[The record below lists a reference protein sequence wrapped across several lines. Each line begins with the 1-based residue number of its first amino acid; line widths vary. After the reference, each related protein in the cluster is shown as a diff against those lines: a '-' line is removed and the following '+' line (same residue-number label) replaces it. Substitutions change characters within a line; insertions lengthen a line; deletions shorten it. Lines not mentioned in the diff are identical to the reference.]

1 MTEEELRADMDYCLR
16 EGLKDL
22 TLAHSRRLDDEEK
35 VRFAAI
41 EAKRSSR
48 EKARQE
54 RIERL
59 KGILGRNP
67 TRWTVSIDGK
77 LVVLG
82 KKSAV
87 LIPCPGCGKSLD
99 EVLDRLG
106 DCMEHTFS
114 KFWSEDFSNGD
125 GRPSTHISEVSCRCG
140 KRSLFRIITVPY

>member
-1 MTEEELRADMDYCLR
+1 MEISEKLDLAWMVAHGTKSIDEAHTARLLAEETA
-16 EGLKDL
+16 
-22 TLAHSRRLDDEEK
+22 RL
-35 VRFAAI
+35 AAI
-41 EAKRSSR
+41 EAKRLSR
-48 EKARQE
+48 ERAQQE

-67 TRWTVSIDGK
+67 SRWTVSIDGN

-99 EVLDRLG
+99 EVLGRMG

-125 GRPSTHISEVSCRCG
+125 GRPSTHNSEVSCRCG